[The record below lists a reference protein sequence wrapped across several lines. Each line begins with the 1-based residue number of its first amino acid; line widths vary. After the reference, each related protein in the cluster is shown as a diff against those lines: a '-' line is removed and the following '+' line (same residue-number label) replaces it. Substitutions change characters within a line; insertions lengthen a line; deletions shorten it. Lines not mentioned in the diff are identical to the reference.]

1 LERSCGNFFAVIIP
15 ACGDMQREQMVVP
28 KASEIVRVRRN
39 PYLIKPR
46 EMVSLVSYSKMEDF
60 R

>member
-1 LERSCGNFFAVIIP
+1 
-15 ACGDMQREQMVVP
+15 MQREQIVVP